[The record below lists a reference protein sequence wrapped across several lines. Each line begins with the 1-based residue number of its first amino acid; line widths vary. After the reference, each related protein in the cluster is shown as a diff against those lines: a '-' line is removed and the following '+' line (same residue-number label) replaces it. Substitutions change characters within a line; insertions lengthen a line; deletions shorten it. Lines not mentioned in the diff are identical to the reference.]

1 MEKKNFLAFTNLP
14 ALKKNAIQL
23 CGQEF
28 INSLTTK
35 SIYAKNE
42 EFWRL
47 VNEKLN
53 IPDNAYE
60 VRQAREQEEKE
71 QKLAAEKAEDKA
83 KQERLLA
90 NKKELYS
97 KIRQGWK
104 ITVYEF
110 TEVDKYGNKF
120 VAQCTKESELEITT
134 WFSKTA
140 NDAYSKACNLVD
152 ETESYKNQL
161 TISME
166 HYKVLKPLYLMLI
179 YLSGCDI
186 YNPYRASFKNKN
198 CKENFEGLSM
208 WNGFDFD
215 IINSLNQEGLIELS
229 TTKKTLNMTIKGMEQ
244 ARNILVKINLDGV
257 EILLEQREHHEE
269 YINYQ
274 KELDIFQ
281 EEEDEF
287 PQDEE

>member
-1 MEKKNFLAFTNLP
+1 M
-14 ALKKNAIQL
+14 
-23 CGQEF
+23 
-28 INSLTTK
+28 
-35 SIYAKNE
+35 
-42 EFWRL
+42 
-47 VNEKLN
+47 
-53 IPDNAYE
+53 
-60 VRQAREQEEKE
+60 
-71 QKLAAEKAEDKA
+71 
-83 KQERLLA
+83 
-90 NKKELYS
+90 
-97 KIRQGWK
+97 
-104 ITVYEF
+104 
-110 TEVDKYGNKF
+110 
-120 VAQCTKESELEITT
+120 EITT

-161 TISME
+161 IISME